1 MKKRIIAAVTAV
13 CMMAAS
19 MTGCTEAERATY
31 NVQKEADYFNV
42 ERRLS
47 VINARTDKP
56 ILELIG
62 YFSLSN
68 NSDNELVITPAG
80 TVVLHGIFTEIIG
93 NFIYKPVNS
102 ENDRAFAV
110 YLYGNILCL
119 SIAAEKLR
127 RFRCHVQKVN
137 LGLRDFHTFIK
148 A

>member
-1 MKKRIIAAVTAV
+1 MKKKIIAAAV
-13 CMMAAS
+13 ATCMLLVS

-68 NSDNELVITPAG
+68 NSDNELVITLEVA
-80 TVVLHGIFTEIIG
+80 
-93 NFIYKPVNS
+93 
-102 ENDRAFAV
+102 ENQYRVDYV
-110 YLYGNILCL
+110 YLNNWTIYTVEDISG
-119 SIAAEKLR
+119 A
-127 RFRCHVQKVN
+127 HVDPYHYEINFLPEMIQP
-137 LGLRDFHTFIK
+137 IK
-148 A
+148 FTQND

>member
-19 MTGCTEAERATY
+19 MTGCTEAKRATH

-68 NSDNELVITPAG
+68 NSDNELVITLEVA
-80 TVVLHGIFTEIIG
+80 E
-93 NFIYKPVNS
+93 NQYKV
-102 ENDRAFAV
+102 DYV
-110 YLYGNILCL
+110 YLNNWTIYTVEDVSG
-119 SIAAEKLR
+119 A
-127 RFRCHVQKVN
+127 HVDPYHYEINFLPEMIQP
-137 LGLRDFHTFIK
+137 IK
-148 A
+148 FTQND

>member
-1 MKKRIIAAVTAV
+1 MKKRIIAAVIAV

-68 NSDNELVITPAG
+68 NSDNELVITLEVA
-80 TVVLHGIFTEIIG
+80 E
-93 NFIYKPVNS
+93 NQYKV
-102 ENDRAFAV
+102 DYV
-110 YLYGNILCL
+110 YLNNWTIYTVEDVSG
-119 SIAAEKLR
+119 A
-127 RFRCHVQKVN
+127 HVDPYHYEINFLPEMIQP
-137 LGLRDFHTFIK
+137 IK
-148 A
+148 FTQND

>member
-1 MKKRIIAAVTAV
+1 MKKRIIAIVTAV

-68 NSDNELVITPAG
+68 NSDNELVITLEVA
-80 TVVLHGIFTEIIG
+80 E
-93 NFIYKPVNS
+93 NQYKVNY
-102 ENDRAFAV
+102 V
-110 YLYGNILCL
+110 YLNDWTIYTVEDISGAHVDPYHYEINFLPEMIQ
-119 SIAAEKLR
+119 SIEFTR
-127 RFRCHVQKVN
+127 N
-137 LGLRDFHTFIK
+137 D
-148 A
+148 

>member
-1 MKKRIIAAVTAV
+1 MKKRIIAIVTAV

-68 NSDNELVITPAG
+68 NSDNELVITLEVA
-80 TVVLHGIFTEIIG
+80 E
-93 NFIYKPVNS
+93 NQYKVNY
-102 ENDRAFAV
+102 V
-110 YLYGNILCL
+110 YLNDWTIYTVEDISG
-119 SIAAEKLR
+119 A
-127 RFRCHVQKVN
+127 HVDPYHYEINFLPEMIQPIEFTRN
-137 LGLRDFHTFIK
+137 D
-148 A
+148 

>member
-13 CMMAAS
+13 HMMVAS

-31 NVQKEADYFNV
+31 NVQKEAGYFNV

-68 NSDNELVITPAG
+68 NDNNELVITLEVAQ
-80 TVVLHGIFTEIIG
+80 
-93 NFIYKPVNS
+93 NQYKV
-102 ENDRAFAV
+102 DYV
-110 YLYGNILCL
+110 YLNDWTIYTVEDING
-119 SIAAEKLR
+119 A
-127 RFRCHVQKVN
+127 HVDPYHYEINFLPEMIQPVKFTQN
-137 LGLRDFHTFIK
+137 D
-148 A
+148 